1 MISEAFRLGGWGMY
15 PTLVFG
21 ALLLGSAI
29 WYAMNPERRRLLLP
43 AVMAFVTFSSGM
55 LGFLT
60 GVMVSLTSA
69 AETPTIAKF
78 VALGTAES
86 LQNVCFAL
94 AWNVLAGLVVAVGA
108 WRSTRQTPT
117 AERAQTLA
125 EARS

>member
-1 MISEAFRLGGWGMY
+1 MISEAFTLGGWGMY

-29 WYAMNPERRRLLLP
+29 WYAVNPERRRLLLP
-43 AVMAFVTFSSGM
+43 VVMAFVTFSSGM

-60 GVMVSLTSA
+60 GVIVSLTSA
-69 AETPTIAKF
+69 ADTSTILKF

-86 LQNVCFAL
+86 LHNICFAL

-108 WRSTRQTPT
+108 WRSTRQTPS
-117 AERAQTLA
+117 AERVPALVEAQ
-125 EARS
+125 S